1 MSLEIPPGILK
12 KPLRYFWKGYWK
24 ILKINF
30 WKNSKSLKKTGNI
43 FEAVPGEVLEKK
55 MLRIFRKKPSVDFLE
70 EIL

>member
-55 MLRIFRKKPSVDFLE
+55 NVEDIPKETQCGFS
-70 EIL
+70 